1 MLGIEEVIPAQD
13 PEVLDALI
21 DGSTALTVTDRTEA
35 AMARLEE
42 ALRGKSYDLTTTAGD
57 KEARQDRMRLVK
69 LRTSLDR
76 LRKDQNADHKAIID
90 GNNAFAKAITER
102 IVALEEPIDAA
113 IKADEERRAA
123 EKAERDRIE
132 RERILAITAK
142 VQGIKEV
149 PFAML
154 SANSA
159 QISEAID
166 KLRDTPIEEGEFA
179 EFTNEAGTAK
189 QVSLLRLGV
198 IRADA
203 FEREATER
211 RQKEEA
217 ARLKAER
224 EAQEAAE
231 AQRRAEAE
239 AQARAERE
247 AAEAKAAAEKAAA
260 QAIADEAARKLA
272 EANAVLAEARRMQE
286 ENERREQERL
296 QREAEER
303 AQQEQA
309 SAPTLDDVLEAAAPP
324 AIVETLADAS
334 AGISLGATMANSIDA
349 AFTPAEVQP
358 EAERPSNA
366 EIIRTVA
373 DHFDVDSETALAW
386 IFEIARDELDGALKQ
401 AA

>member
-203 FEREATER
+203 FEREETER
-211 RQKEEA
+211 RQ
-217 ARLKAER
+217 R
-224 EAQEAAE
+224 EAREAAE
-231 AQRRAEAE
+231 AQRRAAE
-239 AQARAERE
+239 AQAKAERE
-247 AAEAKAAAEKAAA
+247 EADRKAAAEKAAA

-272 EANAVLAEARRMQE
+272 EANAVLAEARRVQE

-334 AGISLGATMANSIDA
+334 AGISLGATMANSIAA